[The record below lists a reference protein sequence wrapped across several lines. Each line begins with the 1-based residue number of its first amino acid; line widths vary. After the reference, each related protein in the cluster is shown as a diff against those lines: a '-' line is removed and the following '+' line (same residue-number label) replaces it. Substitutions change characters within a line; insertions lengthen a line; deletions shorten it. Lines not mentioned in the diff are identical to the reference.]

1 VYVHAIAR
9 ETQKFR
15 YRRASAYD
23 QSMLALIF
31 IIALIAGLFMYLLSA
46 NAKVVRIGEMLLFSS
61 ILALL
66 ITIPPAAVKLL
77 HS

>member
-1 VYVHAIAR
+1 
-9 ETQKFR
+9 
-15 YRRASAYD
+15 
-23 QSMLALIF
+23 MLALIF